1 MRMGKILLLCY
12 CLLLGGV
19 GNLLANEG
27 KPAAKP
33 LTVGLMPYL
42 STRTLLANYQPIAV
56 ALEQSLKQPVLLL
69 TAPDFDTFVRRVFD
83 GEYDIVLLAP
93 HYARLATKE
102 YGYNALLLHKAPIRG
117 VLISGRNAPLKS
129 FDDLRGQIISVVDRS
144 ALIAVAGVLT
154 LADAGLREGS
164 DYRFVE
170 SVSHSSALHNAI
182 SGRSRAAL
190 VSHSTLILAP
200 EELQREAV
208 VWREIATVPGQ
219 FYIAHNRVPA
229 ARQQAVKAA
238 LLAFEKTAEGQRFFE
253 KTSHGGFRE
262 PSNED
267 YVLLDRLL
275 PETRRHLGNIAR

>member
-1 MRMGKILLLCY
+1 MRMGKILLLCC

-27 KPAAKP
+27 KPATKP

>member
-1 MRMGKILLLCY
+1 MRMGKILLLCC
-12 CLLLGGV
+12 CLLLGGI
-19 GNLLANEG
+19 GNLLASDAT
-27 KPAAKP
+27 PAAKP

-42 STRTLLANYQPIAV
+42 STRTLLANYQPIAL

-102 YGYNALLLHKAPIRG
+102 YGYNALLQHKAPIRG

-170 SVSHSSALHNAI
+170 SVSHSSALHNTV

-219 FYIAHNRVPA
+219 LYIAHNRVPTT
-229 ARQQAVKAA
+229 RQQAVKAA
-238 LLAFEKTAEGQRFFE
+238 LLAFEKTTDGQRFFE
-253 KTSHGGFRE
+253 KTNHGGFRE
-262 PSNED
+262 PNNQD
-267 YVLLDRLL
+267 NALLDRLL
-275 PETRRHLGNIAR
+275 PETRRHLGNIAH